1 VCIMATV
8 SKEPSAT
15 PDFSVDHQD
24 ERFTAELTQFLTSLV
39 KTSESELATSESL
52 LSDKLIR
59 LRDAVLQE
67 VDAKS
72 ETNKSMRDS
81 DESRDTSSSVDPN
94 SSTDQSMSTASENS
108 PQRDNSGSVDRSSSG
123 SSSGSNEYESISS
136 TDDSSILS
144 NISFDSASN
153 RAAGTGS
160 TIPCADMGV
169 RAPKRINF
177 SLQSGVKYELTE
189 YDIGRAFAQFGPV
202 QRVSIKGGAGRGDCW
217 DGHVVFHHTTA
228 AERATSRVV
237 RVNDCQLYSFPPWSH
252 LTDNP
257 VPNMI
262 LLESRYLPNIWE
274 RELVM
279 RSFFTKFGVVDGV
292 MFLGFKRDDM
302 KGFVVAF
309 KYPEPAQ
316 RLIGQS
322 VKILSSTV
330 FITEVT
336 RRSIQTWGT
345 NNYNH

>member
-1 VCIMATV
+1 M
-8 SKEPSAT
+8 
-15 PDFSVDHQD
+15 
-24 ERFTAELTQFLTSLV
+24 
-39 KTSESELATSESL
+39 
-52 LSDKLIR
+52 
-59 LRDAVLQE
+59 
-67 VDAKS
+67 
-72 ETNKSMRDS
+72 
-81 DESRDTSSSVDPN
+81 
-94 SSTDQSMSTASENS
+94 
-108 PQRDNSGSVDRSSSG
+108 
-123 SSSGSNEYESISS
+123 
-136 TDDSSILS
+136 
-144 NISFDSASN
+144 
-153 RAAGTGS
+153 
-160 TIPCADMGV
+160 
-169 RAPKRINF
+169 
-177 SLQSGVKYELTE
+177 
-189 YDIGRAFAQFGPV
+189 
-202 QRVSIKGGAGRGDCW
+202 
-217 DGHVVFHHTTA
+217 FHHTTA

-345 NNYNH
+345 NNYHH